1 VGEDRIRQ
9 AVESQVDW
17 WWTRLFR
24 PRLEGLTD
32 DELWWVPV
40 ERAWTLHRADD
51 GAFHYEWPPGS
62 VGESPPP
69 FTAMSWRLCHLT
81 LPCLA
86 GWSLS
91 YEGAADPAEQVAAM
105 TFPEGAHDAVALVE
119 HWWAR
124 WRQGLAALRDE
135 QLLAPIGATAFTVDA
150 PVMRL
155 GRGDP
160 LLHHVLHQHRE
171 LIHHGAEVN
180 LLRDLY
186 RSRWV

>member
-1 VGEDRIRQ
+1 VAETRVRE
-9 AVESQVDW
+9 AVESQIDW

-24 PRLEGLTD
+24 PRLDGLTD
-32 DELWWVPV
+32 DELWWKPV
-40 ERAWTLHRADD
+40 EDAWTPQRGDD
-51 GAFHYEWPPGS
+51 GAFHYDWPPGS
-62 VGESPPP
+62 RGEAPQP
-69 FTAMSWRLCHLT
+69 FTALSWRLCHLA

-91 YEGAADPAEQVAAM
+91 YEGAEDPPPQMLALE
-105 TFPEGAHDAVALVE
+105 FPETADEVVALVE
-119 HWWAR
+119 HWWGR
-124 WRQGLAALRDE
+124 WRTAIAALDDDR
-135 QLLAPIGATAFTVDA
+135 LFAPLSSTGFTVDA

-155 GRGDP
+155 GRDDP

-171 LIHHGAEVN
+171 LLHHGAEVN